1 LSPHD
6 YGIRGIVHEW
16 FRNYLSNRKQFVSIN
31 NIDSNLDNVNC
42 DVPRG
47 SVLGPLLFLIY
58 VNDIANASVFSGTL
72 NPTHFTANASA
83 NSDIRLFADH
93 TNVFIH
99 GKSLIETNLT
109 AEGVVKEL
117 NQWFLANKL
126 SLGIDK
132 TCYSIFGCRD
142 ITNR

>member
-1 LSPHD
+1 M
-6 YGIRGIVHEW
+6 Y
-16 FRNYLSNRKQFVSIN
+16 
-31 NIDSNLDNVNC
+31 C

-58 VNDIANASVFSGTL
+58 VNDI
-72 NPTHFTANASA
+72 ANASA

-117 NQWFLANKL
+117 NQWFVANKI
-126 SLGIDK
+126 SSGIDK
-132 TCYSIFGCRD
+132 TCYSIFGCHD